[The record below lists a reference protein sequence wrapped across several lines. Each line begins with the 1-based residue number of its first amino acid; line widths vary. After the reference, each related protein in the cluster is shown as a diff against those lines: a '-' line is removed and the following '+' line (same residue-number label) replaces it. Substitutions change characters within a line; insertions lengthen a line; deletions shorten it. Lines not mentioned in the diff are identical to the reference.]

1 MSILS
6 RTADAVGEALGINIR
21 SSTRLAQYVEA
32 RAIYY
37 NICRNRYN
45 FTLIQIADEVYRDT
59 ASVVHGLK
67 SYKNWTATDARFRNK
82 SRIVE
87 AYVIGAEILS
97 NKEHISCDELL
108 SENKKLKIEI
118 NELTLRA
125 ESLEREF
132 DSMRR
137 IAPMVDRLQQK
148 IPQGKELEAEKQLN
162 RFLNGLRL

>member
-45 FTLIQIADEVYRDT
+45 FTLIQIADEVCRDT
-59 ASVVHGLK
+59 ATVVHGLK
-67 SYKNWTATDARFRNK
+67 SYENWTATDARFRNK
-82 SRIVE
+82 AAIVE
-87 AYVIGAEILS
+87 QYVIASEVLP
-97 NKEHISCDELL
+97 NEEHTPCDELV
-108 SENKKLKIEI
+108 SENKRLKIQI
-118 NELTLRA
+118 KELTLRA

-132 DSMRR
+132 DSMSRL
-137 IAPMVDRLQQK
+137 ATMVDRLKQK

-162 RFLNGLRL
+162 RFLNGIRF